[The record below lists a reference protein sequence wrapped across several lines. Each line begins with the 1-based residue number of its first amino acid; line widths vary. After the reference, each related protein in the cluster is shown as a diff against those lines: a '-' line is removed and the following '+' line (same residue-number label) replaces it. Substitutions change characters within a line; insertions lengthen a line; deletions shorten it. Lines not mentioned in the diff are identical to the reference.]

1 MVAFEATRMKDISR
15 SQLVSACRSLKI
27 NIGADKSKAATI
39 PFVAEAM
46 MREGIVQVRMRDT
59 PDNVT
64 RNDVKKA
71 KSF

>member
-39 PFVAEAM
+39 PLV